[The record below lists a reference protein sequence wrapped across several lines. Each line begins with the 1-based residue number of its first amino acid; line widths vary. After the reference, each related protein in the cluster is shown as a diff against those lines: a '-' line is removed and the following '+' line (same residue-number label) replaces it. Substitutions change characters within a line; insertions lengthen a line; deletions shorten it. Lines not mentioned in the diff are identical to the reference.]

1 MNYLAIDIGGTFIK
15 YAVITESAEII
26 SKGKKPTD
34 RDHIDV
40 FLDTLEEIYRENE
53 ESNPAGVAISMAGVL
68 DVDSGYAYNGGGVRC
83 IQNLEIVNILEERL
97 KVPVTIEND
106 AKAAALAEVWKG
118 NLSDVRDGIVIV
130 IGTAIGG
137 AVIIDR
143 KVLRG
148 KNLMAGEF
156 SYISIGEPG
165 KPAWTDIW
173 GNTGGARGLIQM
185 TAAKKGLDPESLDGV
200 AVFDMVNGG
209 DAEARAAL
217 REYTDLLAQQIMNLQ
232 VVINPERF
240 VVGGGIS
247 CQPVL
252 FEELS
257 KSVQVISD
265 TFFGNVPV
273 PDIMPCRFFNDSNLI
288 GALYAYLTRREI
300 S

>member
-34 RDHIDV
+34 TENLDV

-130 IGTAIGG
+130 LGTAIGG

-185 TAAKKGLDPESLDGV
+185 TATKKGLDPESLDGV
-200 AVFDMVNGG
+200 AVFEMVNGG

-288 GALYAYLTRREI
+288 GALYAHLTRRGI

>member
-34 RDHIDV
+34 TENLDV

-83 IQNLEIVNILEERL
+83 LQNLEIVNILEERL

-200 AVFDMVNGG
+200 AVFEMVNGG

-288 GALYAYLTRREI
+288 GALYAHLTRRGI

>member
-34 RDHIDV
+34 TENLDV

-185 TAAKKGLDPESLDGV
+185 TAAKKGLDPELLDGV
-200 AVFDMVNGG
+200 AVFEMVNGG

-232 VVINPERF
+232 VIINPERF

-288 GALYAYLTRREI
+288 GALYAHLTRRGI

>member
-34 RDHIDV
+34 TENLDV

-185 TAAKKGLDPESLDGV
+185 TAAKKGLDPELIDGV
-200 AVFDMVNGG
+200 AVFEMVNGG

-288 GALYAYLTRREI
+288 GALYAHLTRRGI

>member
-34 RDHIDV
+34 TENLDV

-185 TAAKKGLDPESLDGV
+185 TAAKKGLDPELLDGV
-200 AVFDMVNGG
+200 AVFEMVNGG

-257 KSVQVISD
+257 KSVQMISD

-288 GALYAYLTRREI
+288 GALYAHLTRRGI

>member
-34 RDHIDV
+34 TENLDV

-156 SYISIGEPG
+156 SYISIGESG

-185 TAAKKGLDPESLDGV
+185 TAAKKGLDPELLDGV
-200 AVFDMVNGG
+200 AVFEMVNGG

-288 GALYAYLTRREI
+288 GALYAHLTRRGI

>member
-34 RDHIDV
+34 TENLDV

-288 GALYAYLTRREI
+288 GALYAHLTRRGI

>member
-1 MNYLAIDIGGTFIK
+1 MNYLAIDIGGTFIQ

-34 RDHIDV
+34 TENLDV

-83 IQNLEIVNILEERL
+83 IQNLEIVNILEDRL

-200 AVFDMVNGG
+200 AVFEMVNGG

-240 VVGGGIS
+240 VIGGGIS

-257 KSVQVISD
+257 KSVQMISD

-288 GALYAYLTRREI
+288 GALYAHLTRRGI

>member
-34 RDHIDV
+34 TENLDV
-40 FLDTLEEIYRENE
+40 FLDTLEEIYRENRVFKGKKM
-53 ESNPAGVAISMAGVL
+53 PGQMGHVQVT
-68 DVDSGYAYNGGGVRC
+68 V
-83 IQNLEIVNILEERL
+83 QNLEIVNILEERL

-200 AVFDMVNGG
+200 AVFEMVNGG

-288 GALYAYLTRREI
+288 GALYAHLTRRGI

>member
-34 RDHIDV
+34 TENLDV

-68 DVDSGYAYNGGGVRC
+68 DVDRGFAYHGGGVRC

-200 AVFDMVNGG
+200 AVFEMVNGG

-288 GALYAYLTRREI
+288 GALYAHLTRRGI

>member
-34 RDHIDV
+34 TENLDV

-53 ESNPAGVAISMAGVL
+53 ESNPAGVAISMAGGI

-200 AVFDMVNGG
+200 AVFEMVNGG

-288 GALYAYLTRREI
+288 GALYAHLTRRGI

>member
-34 RDHIDV
+34 TENLDV

-156 SYISIGEPG
+156 SYISISEPG

-200 AVFDMVNGG
+200 AVFEMVNGG

-288 GALYAYLTRREI
+288 GALYAHLTRRGI

>member
-1 MNYLAIDIGGTFIK
+1 M
-15 YAVITESAEII
+15 
-26 SKGKKPTD
+26 
-34 RDHIDV
+34 
-40 FLDTLEEIYRENE
+40 
-53 ESNPAGVAISMAGVL
+53 
-68 DVDSGYAYNGGGVRC
+68 
-83 IQNLEIVNILEERL
+83 
-97 KVPVTIEND
+97 
-106 AKAAALAEVWKG
+106 
-118 NLSDVRDGIVIV
+118 

-200 AVFDMVNGG
+200 AVFEMVNGG

-288 GALYAYLTRREI
+288 GALYAHLTRRGI

>member
-34 RDHIDV
+34 TENLDV

-118 NLSDVRDGIVIV
+118 TLSDVRDGIVIV

-200 AVFDMVNGG
+200 AVFEMVNGG
-209 DAEARAAL
+209 DAEARASL

-288 GALYAYLTRREI
+288 GALYAHLTRRGI

>member
-34 RDHIDV
+34 TENLDV

-200 AVFDMVNGG
+200 AVFEMVNGG

-257 KSVQVISD
+257 KSVQMISD

-288 GALYAYLTRREI
+288 GALYAHLTRRGI

>member
-34 RDHIDV
+34 TENLDV

-185 TAAKKGLDPESLDGV
+185 TATKKGLDPESLDGV
-200 AVFDMVNGG
+200 AVFEMVNGG

-288 GALYAYLTRREI
+288 GALYAHLTRRGI

>member
-34 RDHIDV
+34 TENLDV

-83 IQNLEIVNILEERL
+83 IQNLEIVNILEDRL

-106 AKAAALAEVWKG
+106 AKSAALAEVWKG

-200 AVFDMVNGG
+200 AVFEMVNGG

-288 GALYAYLTRREI
+288 GALYAHLTRRGI

>member
-34 RDHIDV
+34 TENLDV

-200 AVFDMVNGG
+200 AVFEMVNGG

-252 FEELS
+252 FQELS

-288 GALYAYLTRREI
+288 GALYAHLTRRGI

>member
-34 RDHIDV
+34 TENLDV

-200 AVFDMVNGG
+200 AVFEMVNGG

-273 PDIMPCRFFNDSNLI
+273 PDIMFLMIRI
-288 GALYAYLTRREI
+288 
-300 S
+300 

>member
-34 RDHIDV
+34 TENLDV

-257 KSVQVISD
+257 KSVQMISD

-288 GALYAYLTRREI
+288 GALYAHLTRRGI

>member
-1 MNYLAIDIGGTFIK
+1 M
-15 YAVITESAEII
+15 
-26 SKGKKPTD
+26 
-34 RDHIDV
+34 
-40 FLDTLEEIYRENE
+40 
-53 ESNPAGVAISMAGVL
+53 
-68 DVDSGYAYNGGGVRC
+68 
-83 IQNLEIVNILEERL
+83 
-97 KVPVTIEND
+97 PVTIEND

-130 IGTAIGG
+130 LGTAIGG

-185 TAAKKGLDPESLDGV
+185 TAAKKGMDPDTLDGV

-257 KSVQVISD
+257 KSVQVITD
-265 TFFGNVPV
+265 TFLGHVPA
-273 PDIMPCRFFNDSNLI
+273 PDIMPCKFFNDSNLI
-288 GALYAYLTRREI
+288 GALYAHLTRRGI

>member
-34 RDHIDV
+34 TENLDV

-185 TAAKKGLDPESLDGV
+185 TAAKKGLDLESLDGV
-200 AVFDMVNGG
+200 AVFEMVNGG

-288 GALYAYLTRREI
+288 GALYAHLTRRGI

>member
-15 YAVITESAEII
+15 YAVITESAEIK

-34 RDHIDV
+34 IEHLDV
-40 FLDTLEEIYRENE
+40 VLDTLEEIWHENE
-53 ESNPAGVAISMAGVL
+53 DSNPAGVAISMAGVL
-68 DVDSGYAYNGGGVRC
+68 DVDRGYAYHGGGVRC
-83 IQNLEIVNILEERL
+83 IHDLEIVKILEERL

-118 NLSDVRDGIVIV
+118 NLSDVRNGIVIV

-137 AVIIDR
+137 AVIIDH

-156 SYISIGEPG
+156 SYITLGEPG
-165 KPAWTDIW
+165 KPSWDDTW
-173 GNTGGARGLIQM
+173 GLTGGAPGLIRM
-185 TAAKKGLDPESLDGV
+185 TAAKLGVDADTLDGV
-200 AVFDMVNGG
+200 AVFDLVNGG
-209 DAEARAAL
+209 NEDARAAL
-217 REYTDLLAQQIMNLQ
+217 HEYTDLLAKQIMNLQ
-232 VVINPERF
+232 VIINPERF
-240 VVGGGIS
+240 VIGGGIS

-257 KSVQVISD
+257 KSVQLITD
-265 TFFGNVPV
+265 TFLGHVPA

-288 GALYAYLTRREI
+288 GALYAHLTRRGI

>member
-34 RDHIDV
+34 TENLDV

-83 IQNLEIVNILEERL
+83 IQNLEIVNILEDRL

-200 AVFDMVNGG
+200 AVFEMVNGG

-240 VVGGGIS
+240 VIGGGIS

-257 KSVQVISD
+257 KSVQMISD

-288 GALYAYLTRREI
+288 GALYAHLTRRGI

>member
-15 YAVITESAEII
+15 YAVITENAEII

-53 ESNPAGVAISMAGVL
+53 ISGPAGVAISMAGVL
-68 DVDSGYAYNGGGVRC
+68 DVDRGFAYHGGGVWC
-83 IQNLEIVNILEERL
+83 VKNLEIVKILEERL

-106 AKAAALAEVWKG
+106 AKAAALAEVWMG
-118 NLSDVRDGIVIV
+118 NLADVRDGIVIV
-130 IGTAIGG
+130 LGTAIGG

-156 SYISIGEPG
+156 SYISIGEAG
-165 KPAWTDIW
+165 KPAWPDTW
-173 GNTGGARGLIQM
+173 GPAGGAPGLIRM
-185 TAAKKGLDPESLDGV
+185 TAAKKGMDPDTLDGV

-257 KSVQVISD
+257 KSVQVITD
-265 TFFGNVPV
+265 TFLGHVPA
-273 PDIMPCRFFNDSNLI
+273 PDIMPCKFFNDSNLI
-288 GALYAYLTRREI
+288 GALYAHLTRRGI

>member
-34 RDHIDV
+34 TENLDV

-185 TAAKKGLDPESLDGV
+185 TAAKKGLDPELLDGV
-200 AVFDMVNGG
+200 AVFEMVNGG

-288 GALYAYLTRREI
+288 GALYAHLTRRGI

>member
-34 RDHIDV
+34 TENLDV

-185 TAAKKGLDPESLDGV
+185 TAAKKGLDPELLDGV
-200 AVFDMVNGG
+200 AVFEMVNGG

-217 REYTDLLAQQIMNLQ
+217 REYTDLPAQQIMNLQ
-232 VVINPERF
+232 VVLNPERCG
-240 VVGGGIS
+240 VGGGIVR
-247 CQPVL
+247 QPVR
-252 FEELS
+252 FEEPS
-257 KSVQVISD
+257 KSVQLISD

-288 GALYAYLTRREI
+288 GALYAHLTRRGI

>member
-34 RDHIDV
+34 TENLDV

-200 AVFDMVNGG
+200 AVFEMVNGG

-240 VVGGGIS
+240 VIGGGIS

-257 KSVQVISD
+257 KSIQVITD
-265 TFFGNVPV
+265 TFLGHVPA
-273 PDIMPCRFFNDSNLI
+273 PDIMPCKFFNDSNLI
-288 GALYAYLTRREI
+288 GALYAHLTRRGI

>member
-34 RDHIDV
+34 TENLDV

-106 AKAAALAEVWKG
+106 AKAAALAEVWMG

-200 AVFDMVNGG
+200 AVFEMVNGG

-288 GALYAYLTRREI
+288 GALYAHLTRRGI

>member
-34 RDHIDV
+34 TENLDV

-200 AVFDMVNGG
+200 AVFEMVNGG

-288 GALYAYLTRREI
+288 GALYAHLTRRGI

>member
-34 RDHIDV
+34 TENLDV

-165 KPAWTDIW
+165 KPSWTDIW

-200 AVFDMVNGG
+200 AVFEMVNGG

-288 GALYAYLTRREI
+288 GALYAHLTRRGI

>member
-34 RDHIDV
+34 TENLDV

-200 AVFDMVNGG
+200 AVFEMVNGG

-240 VVGGGIS
+240 VIGGGIS

-288 GALYAYLTRREI
+288 GALYAHLTRRGI

>member
-15 YAVITESAEII
+15 YAVITENSEII

-34 RDHIDV
+34 TEHLDV
-40 FLDTLEEIYRENE
+40 FLDTIEGIYRENE

-68 DVDSGYAYNGGGVRC
+68 DVDRGYAYNGGGVRC

-118 NLSDVRDGIVIV
+118 NLSDVRDGVVIV

-156 SYISIGEPG
+156 SYIMLGKPG

-185 TAAKKGLDPESLDGV
+185 TAAKKGLDPESLDGI
-200 AVFDMVNGG
+200 AVFEMVNGG

-232 VVINPERF
+232 VIINPERF

-288 GALYAYLTRREI
+288 GALYAHLTRRGI

>member
-34 RDHIDV
+34 TENLDV

-185 TAAKKGLDPESLDGV
+185 TAAKKGLDPELLDGV
-200 AVFDMVNGG
+200 AVFEMVNGG

-265 TFFGNVPV
+265 TFFGHVPV
-273 PDIMPCRFFNDSNLI
+273 PDIIPCRFFNDSNLI
-288 GALYAYLTRREI
+288 GALYAHLTRRGI

>member
-34 RDHIDV
+34 TENLDV

-185 TAAKKGLDPESLDGV
+185 TAAKKGLDPELIDGV
-200 AVFDMVNGG
+200 AVFEMVNGG

-240 VVGGGIS
+240 VIGGGIS

-288 GALYAYLTRREI
+288 GALYAHLTRRGI

>member
-34 RDHIDV
+34 TENLDV
-40 FLDTLEEIYRENE
+40 FLDTLEEICRENE

-118 NLSDVRDGIVIV
+118 NLSDVRDGSVIV

-200 AVFDMVNGG
+200 AVFEMVNGG

-273 PDIMPCRFFNDSNLI
+273 PEIMPCRFFNDSNLI
-288 GALYAYLTRREI
+288 GALYAHLTRRGI

>member
-15 YAVITESAEII
+15 YAVITENAEII

-200 AVFDMVNGG
+200 AVFEMVNGG

-257 KSVQVISD
+257 KSVQVITD
-265 TFFGNVPV
+265 TFLGHVPA
-273 PDIMPCRFFNDSNLI
+273 PDIMPCKFFNDSNLI
-288 GALYAYLTRREI
+288 GALYAHLTRRGI